1 MEEFRDKDP
10 ERCEDHPNFASFH
23 IRDMRRFSPNF
34 ANSYRGPSI
43 PRSPRNK
50 RRHPQSPHFHPFGPP
65 LPMSRDEF
73 KEIKHLMILTLLS
86 EINDG
91 ITGYQLQEQYKLPRG
106 SMMRSLNELEENK
119 SLSTIQD
126 VVKGRSQKIYAI
138 TDKGKENLEKLKEKW
153 AYNFL
158 RMTDIAPPEQY
169 GNPFGSGRFK
179 NRLLNNLENI
189 ENTEDAIDIFRGY
202 RSKFKKM
209 YNRLQNRMEKLDKT
223 KSYLDSIIT
232 EIEKMDQFDLNK
244 IEEMVNKFP

>member
-1 MEEFRDKDP
+1 MKEFRDKDP
-10 ERCEDHPNFASFH
+10 ERYDDYPDFASFH
-23 IRDMRRFSPNF
+23 SRDTRRSPPNF
-34 ANSYRGPSI
+34 VNSYRGPPI

-50 RRHPQSPHFHPFGPP
+50 HKHSKYPHFHPFGPP

-86 EINDG
+86 EINEG

-126 VVKGRSQKIYAI
+126 VVKGRSQKIYTI
-138 TDKGKENLEKLKEKW
+138 TDKGKENLEKLKEIW
-153 AYNFL
+153 AYKFL
-158 RMTDIAPPEQY
+158 RMTDIAPLEKY
-169 GNPFGSGRFK
+169 GNPFEGGHLK
-179 NRLLNNLENI
+179 NRLLRNLENI

-202 RSKFKKM
+202 RSKFKKLH
-209 YNRLQNRMEKLDKT
+209 NRLQNRMEKLDKT
-223 KSYLDSIIT
+223 KSNLDSIIT